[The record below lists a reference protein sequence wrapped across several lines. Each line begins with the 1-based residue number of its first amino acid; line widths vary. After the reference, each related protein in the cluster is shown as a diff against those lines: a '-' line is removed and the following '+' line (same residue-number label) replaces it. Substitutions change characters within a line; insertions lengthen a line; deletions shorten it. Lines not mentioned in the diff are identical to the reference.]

1 MKNIVLVGFMGTGKT
16 VVAKGLAKRL
26 KMKFADLDDLIEE
39 RESKKISQIFAESG
53 EPYFRQVEKEIVR
66 EVSQQKNRVIASG
79 GGVVL
84 DEENIQNLK
93 RNGIMICL
101 SAKPEAILERTKG
114 YLHRPLLNTEDPKAK
129 IEELLKFRAPFY
141 AKANYTIDTSELTIE
156 EVIEKVIEIS
166 NEAQTYGTK

>member
-26 KMKFADLDDLIEE
+26 KMKFVDLDDLIEE
-39 RESKKISQIFAESG
+39 REGKKISQIFAENG
-53 EPYFRQVEKEIVR
+53 EPYFRQVEKEIAR
-66 EVSQQKNRVIASG
+66 EVSQQKNRVIACG

-84 DEENIQNLK
+84 DKENVENLK

-101 SAKPEAILERTKG
+101 SARPGVVLERTKG

-141 AKANYTIDTSELTIE
+141 SLADYTIDTSELTIE
-156 EVIEKVIEIS
+156 EVVGRVIEIF
-166 NEAQTYGTK
+166 EKEE